1 MHEINED
8 LFIHSAGVLIKA
20 ICIIVALD
28 SFLNGLVTTSN
39 YDPFLFAD

>member
-1 MHEINED
+1 MHKINDE
-8 LFIHSAGVLIKA
+8 LFIHSGGVLIRA

-28 SFLNGLVTTSN
+28 SFSNGLVSASN